1 MYHEQELGVILLF
14 TSIGFI
20 FLGTSLQMWDYYPM
34 NISIIL
40 SIIYFVGFFIFA
52 CTGWHTFKIFQLD
65 YKISK
70 LHIAKDLGIEIH
82 FNFDKN

>member
-52 CTGWHTFKIFQLD
+52 WTGWHTFKIFQLD
-65 YKISK
+65 YNISK
-70 LHIAKDLGIEIH
+70 LHIVKDLGIEIH
-82 FNFDKN
+82 FNFDKK